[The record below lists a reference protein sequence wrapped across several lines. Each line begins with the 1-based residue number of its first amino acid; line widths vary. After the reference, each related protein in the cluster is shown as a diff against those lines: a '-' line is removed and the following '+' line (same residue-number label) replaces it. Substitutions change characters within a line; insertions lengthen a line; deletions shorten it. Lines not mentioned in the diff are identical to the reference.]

1 MNDDPIMQLERELVR
16 AAERQQA
23 SSRSSRR
30 PRPGTLALLG
40 SILVTIVVAGGV
52 LLLVP
57 RHHAGHSTAT
67 TARTPTNQ
75 TNQQLTQTL
84 GVLRRP
90 QTALD
95 RKILHQSGLSARG
108 GLLVRGGGTIDAA
121 SARLAAIT
129 PWGSRVLL
137 VLTNPPTAKD
147 SAALR
152 RRFPNMPMSMRDRS
166 GLILWV
172 DHGGGCCSTA
182 GSIAQAGDLSF
193 SGAGRAFAGGS
204 TAERVYVVVPDGV
217 AKVAFYSPPQSV
229 QAGGPTY
236 RHGLTLTVP
245 VHGNVA
251 AVQWDR
257 ECCNPPLMTWYGA
270 NGQVI
275 KRIGNFA
282 AVGHQA
288 QPPQPA
294 PPTALSRA
302 AQRNPATPNPVTVT
316 PATGGP
322 NTTFRARFAIL
333 INDADYQ
340 YSITGPAGCR
350 TAPSGG
356 IAGGGGP
363 YDIRGRVFTIPL
375 APTPPGTW
383 CPGTYKLSVAL
394 YDLGRAGGLG
404 RHRPTPFGTTTFT
417 DRH

>member
-23 SSRSSRR
+23 SLRPSRR
-30 PRPGTLALLG
+30 PRSGTIALLA

-57 RHHAGHSTAT
+57 RHHGADRTAT
-67 TARTPTNQ
+67 TTGTPTNQ
-75 TNQQLTQTL
+75 TNQQLTHIL

-95 RKILHQSGLSARG
+95 RKTLRQSGLSARG
-108 GLLVRGGGTIDAA
+108 VLPFLGGGTIDAA
-121 SARLAAIT
+121 SARLAATT

-137 VLTNPPTAKD
+137 VSTNPPTAKD
-147 SAALR
+147 SAAVR
-152 RRFPNMPMSMRDRS
+152 RRFPNMPMSMRERS

-172 DHGGGCCSTA
+172 DHGGGCCGTA
-182 GSIAQAGDLSF
+182 SSIDQAGDLSF
-193 SGAGRAFAGGS
+193 RGAGRAFAGGS

-229 QAGGPTY
+229 PAGGPTY
-236 RHGLTLTVP
+236 RHGLTITVP

-251 AVQWDR
+251 AVQWNR

-270 NGQVI
+270 DGQVI

-282 AVGHQA
+282 AAGHHPR
-288 QPPQPA
+288 PPQPA

-302 AQRNPATPNPVTVT
+302 AQRNPATPNRVTVT
-316 PATGGP
+316 PATGGAS
-322 NTTFRARFAIL
+322 TTFRARFAIL

-340 YSITGPAGCR
+340 YSITGPASCH

-383 CPGTYKLSVAL
+383 CPGTYKVSVAL

-404 RHRPTPFGTTTFT
+404 RRRPTPFGTTNFT
-417 DRH
+417 VRH

>member
-1 MNDDPIMQLERELVR
+1 MNDDPITQLERELVR
-16 AAERQQA
+16 AAERQQPTP
-23 SSRSSRR
+23 RPSRR
-30 PRPGTLALLG
+30 PRAGAIALLG

-52 LLLVP
+52 LLLASG
-57 RHHAGHSTAT
+57 HHAARRPAT
-67 TARTPTNQ
+67 TPGTPTSQ
-75 TNQQLTQTL
+75 TNQQLADIL
-84 GVLRRP
+84 GVLRRS

-95 RKILHQSGLSARG
+95 RKILRQSGLSARG
-108 GLLVRGGGTIDAA
+108 GVPFLGGGTIDAA
-121 SARLAAIT
+121 SARVAAT
-129 PWGSRVLL
+129 TAWGSRVLL

-152 RRFPNMPMSMRDRS
+152 RRFPNMPAPRRDRS

-182 GSIAQAGDLSF
+182 SSIEQAGDLSF

-204 TAERVYVVVPDGV
+204 TAERVTVVVPDGV
-217 AKVAFYSPPQSV
+217 AKVAFYSPPQRV

-236 RHGLTLTVP
+236 RHGLTITVP

-251 AVQWDR
+251 AVQWNR
-257 ECCNPPLMTWYGA
+257 QCCNPPLMTWYAA

-282 AVGHQA
+282 AAGHQ
-288 QPPQPA
+288 PRTPQPA

-302 AQRNPATPNPVTVT
+302 AERNPATPNPVTVT
-316 PATGGP
+316 PAAGGP
-322 NTTFRARFAIL
+322 NTTFRARFRIL

-340 YSITGPAGCR
+340 YSITGPTGCR
-350 TAPSGG
+350 TAPPGG

-383 CPGTYKLSVAL
+383 CAGTYKVSVAL
-394 YDLGRAGGLG
+394 YDLGRAGGLNG
-404 RHRPTPFGTTTFT
+404 RRPTPFGTSTFT
-417 DRH
+417 VRR